1 MYSNLMLE
9 TALFIG
15 CLYLTRLMAL
25 IHRVLQP
32 GWFNRAFSVSM
43 GVIGIPILSIQGI
56 LKGSPGHSWGHPLR
70 DKIMITL
77 DRSPGIHFRELQRRL
92 GVANGTLRHRLYRME
107 SEGEVFVQRTNGRVC
122 YYAGPPAQLEILDGI
137 RISSD
142 ARASSILPV
151 GLSDLQRKIVGRL
164 VEKDSFRSQADLARS
179 LGRSRSAVNSAV
191 IVLRN
196 RGIIQEDAIKL
207 ESHLSC
213 LSNPTVDYGWIDMQG
228 RVGVRG

>member
-1 MYSNLMLE
+1 V
-9 TALFIG
+9 F
-15 CLYLTRLMAL
+15 MAL
-25 IHRVLQP
+25 IHKMVRP
-32 GWFNRAFSVSM
+32 GWSGRVVSIAM
-43 GVIGIPILSIQGI
+43 GIIGIPVAGVQGV
-56 LKGSPGHSWGHPLR
+56 LKGSPEHGWGHPLR
-70 DKIMITL
+70 NRIMIAL

-92 GVANGTLRHRLYRME
+92 GVANGTLRHRLHRME
-107 SEGEVFVQRTNGRVC
+107 NEREVFVQRTNGRVC

-164 VEKDSFRSQADLARS
+164 VERDSFRSQADLARS

-191 IVLRN
+191 MVLRN
-196 RGIIQEDAIKL
+196 RGIIQEDMIKL

-213 LSNPTVDYGWIDMQG
+213 LSNPTVDYGWVDVQS
-228 RVGVRG
+228 RVGFRG